1 MVGLMRSSAGIGVA
15 MALMNIGAT
24 SYGAFIAVMNLLM
37 VVGDAPRALT
47 SHSTPVDPLVLR
59 T

>member
-1 MVGLMRSSAGIGVA
+1 

-24 SYGAFIAVMNLLM
+24 SYGAFVAVMNLLM
-37 VVGDAPRALT
+37 VVGVAPRALT
-47 SHSTPVDPLVLR
+47 GHPNAADPLVLR